1 MTIRHIAPWLF
12 NVAAG
17 IAGGGRIQVET
28 SAGALM
34 KRRYISLIA
43 AVLFAGG
50 TLPVF
55 AQDVDPTGT
64 WDLMFSTQQGAI
76 GAQMIISK
84 DGTAYGGSISSELG
98 QAPIQAAVKGNAVT
112 VGFAMTTGGGDQ
124 LAVTMNATITGD
136 EIKGSYDAGGSGS
149 GEFTGKRTPK
159 DKKPA
164 EAVDVT
170 GTWIV
175 QVTTPDISASPTVVL
190 KQEGEKL
197 TGEYQST
204 QYGSFPIEGTIKDG
218 KIEFGFTMNIEG
230 NSVATSFSGTAE
242 KDSLKGN
249 VAYGDFAQGTFTA
262 TKKQ

>member
-17 IAGGGRIQVET
+17 IAGGVRIQVET

-149 GEFTGKRTPK
+149 GEFTG
-159 DKKPA
+159 
-164 EAVDVT
+164 
-170 GTWIV
+170 TWIV